1 MRKSIILTGAML
13 ALTASFASAAGINLA
28 WDDCGLNG
36 TMVKTDAC
44 NSNTGAPNMLVASF
58 VPPSNVVEF
67 LGLSAQIDITSESAT
82 LPDWWRH
89 GTGQCRSTT
98 GLSTGFDFTS
108 GPFSCI
114 DFYTGA
120 AAGGFAYDVGYGSPN
135 RARLRIQCA
144 VPFENR
150 GPVSDV
156 DEHYAFRVNLQR
168 AKTTGTGNCA
178 GCNVLS
184 YIVLNSIQLFQP
196 PEQNNDPDI
205 FNPGGGSICAT
216 WQAPPGTQCPL
227 STPTSKASWGQIK
240 SLYR

>member
-1 MRKSIILTGAML
+1 MRRFIILTGAML

-28 WDDCGLNG
+28 WNDCGLNG
-36 TMVKTDAC
+36 TPQMTFSCA
-44 NSNTGAPNMLVASF
+44 SNTGTPFPMVASF
-58 VPPSNVVEF
+58 VPPPGVVEF
-67 LGLSAQIDITSESAT
+67 LGLSAQVDITSEAPV

-98 GLSTGFDFTS
+98 GMSVGFDFTS
-108 GPFSCI
+108 STLLCV
-114 DFYTGA
+114 DFYSGQ
-120 AAGGFAYDVGYGSPN
+120 AAGGFAYDVGFGSPN
-135 RARLRIQCA
+135 RARLRVQCA

-168 AKTTGTGNCA
+168 AKSTGVGNCT
-178 GCNVLS
+178 GCTEITYV
-184 YIVLNSIQLFQP
+184 VLNSVQLFQP

-205 FNPGGGSICAT
+205 FNPGNGSICAT
-216 WQAPPGTQCPL
+216 WQAPPGTNCPL